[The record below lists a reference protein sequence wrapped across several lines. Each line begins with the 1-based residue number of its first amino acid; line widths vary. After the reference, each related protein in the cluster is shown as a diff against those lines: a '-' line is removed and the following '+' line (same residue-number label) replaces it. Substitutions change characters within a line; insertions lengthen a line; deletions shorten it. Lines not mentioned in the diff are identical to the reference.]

1 MEKSAL
7 IVAGG
12 IGKRLDSHTPKQ
24 FLILG
29 DKPVLM
35 HTLSKFSH
43 LDKIYLVLPKKYF
56 EKWRALCDKYNFDIK
71 HVLVEGGENRF
82 FSVKNGLDA
91 ISSTDI
97 VLIHDG
103 ARPFVKKEL
112 ITTLIDKVSSGFGII
127 PIINTTNSIR
137 IKEGDNL
144 KAINRDSIFQVQ
156 TPQCFLF
163 NEILNSYKIDYD
175 EIFTDD
181 ASVFES
187 KQGKIKNIIGSY
199 NNIKITTPLD
209 LELAKLLIKQV
220 T

>member
-12 IGKRLDSHTPKQ
+12 IGKRLNSHTPKQ

-29 DKPVLM
+29 DKPILM
-35 HTLSKFSH
+35 HTISKFSH
-43 LDKIYLVLPKKYF
+43 LDKIYLVLPQKYFDKWRTLCKKY
-56 EKWRALCDKYNFDIK
+56 KFDIK
-71 HVLVEGGENRF
+71 HILVEGGENRF
-82 FSVKNGLDA
+82 FSVKNGLSA
-91 ISSTDI
+91 INSTDI

-112 ITTLIDKVSSGFGII
+112 ITTLINKVSSGFGII
-127 PIINTTNSIR
+127 PTINATNSIR

-144 KAINRDSIFQVQ
+144 KAVNRDVIFKVQ

-163 NEILNSYKIDYD
+163 NEIFNSYKTGYD
-175 EIFTDD
+175 KAFTDD

-209 LELAKLLIKQV
+209 LELAQFLIKQV
-220 T
+220 I

>member
-12 IGKRLDSHTPKQ
+12 IGKRLDNHTPKQ

-29 DKPVLM
+29 NKPVLM

-56 EKWRALCDKYNFDIK
+56 EKWRALCEKYNFDVK

-82 FSVKNGLDA
+82 SSVKNGLNA
-91 ISSTDI
+91 INSTDI

-112 ITTLIDKVSSGFGII
+112 IKTLINKVSSGFGII
-127 PIINTTNSIR
+127 PTINATNSIR

-144 KAINRDSIFQVQ
+144 KAINRDSIF
-156 TPQCFLF
+156 
-163 NEILNSYKIDYD
+163 
-175 EIFTDD
+175 
-181 ASVFES
+181 
-187 KQGKIKNIIGSY
+187 
-199 NNIKITTPLD
+199 
-209 LELAKLLIKQV
+209 
-220 T
+220 